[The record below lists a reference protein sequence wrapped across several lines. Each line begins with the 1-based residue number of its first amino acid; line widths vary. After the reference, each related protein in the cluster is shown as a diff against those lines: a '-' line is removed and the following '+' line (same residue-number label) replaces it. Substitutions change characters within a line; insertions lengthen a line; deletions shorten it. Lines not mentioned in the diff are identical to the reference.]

1 MKQAS
6 PGDLSDFIARET
18 EQLRARAPSLPFD
31 RAEYAERLR
40 RIRRTMARDGV
51 DVLVLTAP
59 DSMCWLHGYAS
70 RWYRIQASTTLP
82 PIQCTV
88 VHLDEDPMFM
98 IETCFHEEL
107 VRLTSCVGDFRGI
120 PATGLDHEASVEDYV
135 AFLVGQLRLQGWTG
149 GVVGLEA
156 WSCLPNPAVFKA
168 TEEALTE
175 AGWRV
180 VDATHTIRSVRR
192 LKSPAEIAMIER
204 AQAVCDA
211 GLLALQREVKP
222 GMTELEAWN
231 VYMTAQIAA
240 GGEPAAIHETVA
252 VGPPEPVLH
261 MLSGRGRIERGDYFH
276 ADACGAVEHYH
287 ARGTRPYF
295 MGEPPPEL
303 SAISRILAGAF
314 DVLLETARVG
324 VSFREVNGKLAEY
337 YRASRRTGRRVL
349 HGRLRA
355 RRLVPSGLG
364 RRVLLGH
371 RLRGGRGG
379 RGRPRDER
387 GELLFPRHGR
397 HGGV

>member
-175 AGWRV
+175 AGCRV
-180 VDATHTIRSVRR
+180 VDATRTIRSVRR

-204 AQAVCDA
+204 AQAACDA

-252 VGPPEPVLH
+252 VGPPEPMLH
-261 MLSGRGRIERGDYFH
+261 MRERPAAGSSGATTSTPTPAAPWSTTTLAALGPTSWAILRPPSSPRSAGSWRGPS
-276 ADACGAVEHYH
+276 
-287 ARGTRPYF
+287 T
-295 MGEPPPEL
+295 
-303 SAISRILAGAF
+303 SS
-314 DVLLETARVG
+314 LETARVG
-324 VSFREVNGKLAEY
+324 VPFREVNARLAEY
-337 YRASRRTGRRVL
+337 YRGAGAPDGEFFMGGYELGVSFPPDWVGEFCWGTGYDGRTRWSRP
-349 HGRLRA
+349 A
-355 RRLVPSGLG
+355 W
-364 RRVLLGH
+364 
-371 RLRGGRGG
+371 
-379 RGRPRDER
+379 
-387 GELLFPRHGR
+387 
-397 HGGV
+397 